1 MQDFKKKVF
10 EIEEAKKLPYM
21 TSIERL
27 GREEGLQQ
35 GEILDKQR
43 VLQKLLNKK
52 FGLTDQEREL
62 MLKQYNPEILDNA
75 LDKIIFANTKEEV
88 LSVLQ

>member
-1 MQDFKKKVF
+1 
-10 EIEEAKKLPYM
+10 AKKMPYM

-35 GEILDKQR
+35 GLQQGEILDKQR
-43 VLQKLLNKK
+43 VLQRLLNKK

-62 MLKQYNPEILDNA
+62 IFKQYNPEILDNA
-75 LDKIIFANTKEEV
+75 LDKIIFVNTKEEV